1 MDFEGKTPE
10 EVFFDSFNYKLS
22 SFFHDDYTEIDS
34 IETPAT
40 FMIVYEKQ
48 LAQKEFRLF
57 DRLQF
62 RIFYDK
68 EVITGSNPV
77 NVKLLCDNYTP
88 EAVMQLAKMI
98 SGIFGLDD
106 SGICSNS
113 DINFYST
120 DEFDLF
126 WTIGDGES
134 FISIEKDPKEGISL
148 NILFYNNL
156 IGHNVGDLLKPER
169 QV

>member
-1 MDFEGKTPE
+1 MNTDGKTPE

-22 SFFHDDYTEIDS
+22 TFFHDDYTEIDS

-40 FMIVYEKQ
+40 FMIVYEKK
-48 LAQKEFRLF
+48 LDQKEFGLF

-68 EVITGSNPV
+68 ESITADNPV
-77 NVKLLCDNYTP
+77 NVKFIADSYTP
-88 EAVMQLAKMI
+88 ADIKKVADTIHEF
-98 SGIFGLDD
+98 FGLDD
-106 SGICSNS
+106 SGICASAS
-113 DINFYST
+113 IDTYSQ

-126 WTIGDGES
+126 WTVGDGES
-134 FISIEKDPKEGISL
+134 FISIEKSESEGLSL

-156 IGHNVGDLLKPER
+156 TKP
-169 QV
+169 QVVDFPKY

>member
-1 MDFEGKTPE
+1 MELEGRTPE
-10 EVFFDSFNYKLS
+10 DVFFDRFNYKLS

-34 IETPAT
+34 VETPAT
-40 FMIVYEKQ
+40 FMIVYEKS
-48 LAQKEFRLF
+48 LAQKEFQLF

-68 EVITGSNPV
+68 EVITGSNPI
-77 NVKLLCDNYTP
+77 NVKLLCDSYSP
-88 EAVMQLAKMI
+88 AAVMNLSNEI
-98 SGIFGLDD
+98 SDIFGLDD
-106 SGICSNS
+106 SGICSKS
-113 DINFYST
+113 DISFFSA

-134 FISIEKDPKEGISL
+134 FISIEKDQKENLSL

-156 IGHNVGDLLKPER
+156 IGRSVGELLKPDKA
-169 QV
+169 

>member
-1 MDFEGKTPE
+1 MDTECKTRE
-10 EVFFDSFNYKLS
+10 EVFFGRFNYKLS

-48 LAQKEFRLF
+48 LAQKEFDLF

-68 EVITGSNPV
+68 EIITGSNPI
-77 NVKLLCDNYTP
+77 NVKLLCDSYSA
-88 EAVMQLAKMI
+88 ESVMKLAKII
-98 SGIFGLDD
+98 SDIFGLDD
-106 SGICSNS
+106 SGTCEKA
-113 DINFYST
+113 DISFYEA

-134 FISIEKDPKEGISL
+134 FISIERDAKDGLSL

-156 IGHNVGDLLKPER
+156 IGQSVCDLLMPEKA
-169 QV
+169 